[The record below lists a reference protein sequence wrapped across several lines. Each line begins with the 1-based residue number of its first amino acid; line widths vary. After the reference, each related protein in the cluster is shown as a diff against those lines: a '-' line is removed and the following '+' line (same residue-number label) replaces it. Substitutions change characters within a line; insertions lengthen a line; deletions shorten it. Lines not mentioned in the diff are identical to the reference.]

1 MTHEQLKQKAL
12 SNANIKKEYDDL
24 ELEFQLLNE
33 MLTARKEAGLNQSE
47 IAGIMGTK
55 QAAITR
61 LESALS
67 SGLHS
72 PSIATLKKYA
82 NAVGCHLDIKFIH
95 NKSVAHY

>member
-12 SNANIKKEYDDL
+12 NNATVKKEYDDL
-24 ELEFQLLNE
+24 DLEFQLLNE
-33 MLTARKEAGLNQSE
+33 MLYARKEAGLNQSQV
-47 IAGIMGTK
+47 ADIMGTK

-72 PSIATLKKYA
+72 PSLATLKKYA
-82 NAVGCHLDIKFIH
+82 LAVGCHLDIKFVH
-95 NKSVAHY
+95 NQEVAV